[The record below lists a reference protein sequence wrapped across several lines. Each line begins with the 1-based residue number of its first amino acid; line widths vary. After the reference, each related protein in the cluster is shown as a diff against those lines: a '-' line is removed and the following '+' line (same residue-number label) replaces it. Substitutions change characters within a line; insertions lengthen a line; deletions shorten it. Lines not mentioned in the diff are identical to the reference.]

1 MQLTNL
7 QLELLKIFRYEV
19 NETQLAEIRDILAD
33 YFARKA
39 TAEMDKFWAENDWND
54 ETVEKL
60 SQEHLRTKYE

>member
-7 QLELLKIFRYEV
+7 QLELLKTFRYELT
-19 NETQLAEIRDILAD
+19 ETQLAEIREILAD

-39 TAEMDKFWAENDWND
+39 TSEMDKFWDENNWND
-54 ETVEKL
+54 EVVEKL